1 MESAVHR
8 FARLNLALGKS
19 AVFAALALSA
29 ACGTTAASDGT
40 GADAT
45 VAGDGAAAGSVTFHK
60 DIEPILQARCQGCH
74 SGNGIA
80 PFALVTYADAK
91 LRAAS
96 AIADIESLKMPPW
109 GARDTAECKP
119 RFGWQHDLRVT
130 PSEKAKLDA
139 WVAAGTPE
147 GDPADAPKTSAAPT
161 LALAN
166 VDQTVKPTKPFAAS
180 GKDDQMRC
188 FVIDPLLTSDK
199 WLNGIQV
206 IPGNPLVVHHAL
218 VFMDPKNESAK
229 LANADGQYD
238 CFGGPGISGKLI
250 EAWAPGAVPLEF
262 PSNVGTPIAAGTKFV
277 MQIHYHPA
285 GAQADPDTTQVLLR
299 FNKTAPEWTGASVL
313 IGNFANATGPGAG
326 LLPGDDDGT
335 NGPEFLIP
343 AGKSAHQEA
352 MRFIFPSTGP
362 DGKPL
367 PELHVYGVG
376 THMHYVGRDM
386 KVWVDRAFSQP
397 PCSAAQ
403 IDPLTACTQKNC
415 PGASGGDLVTCA
427 TKSCATEA
435 QALAG
440 ACGDCVKAGVLA
452 GTSVADIAVSCEKL
466 QPKPANITDPETEC
480 FVQTPAWDF
489 NWQRIY
495 NYDAPIEQLPIVR
508 AGDALNMRC
517 TYDNT
522 LNNPFVKIALDLKG
536 LLAPVDVKL
545 GETTLD
551 EMCLAIVQVVF
562 KPAP

>member
-1 MESAVHR
+1 MHSSAQ
-8 FARLNLALGKS
+8 NLVIKAA
-19 AVFAALALSA
+19 AVAALAFSA
-29 ACGTTAASDGT
+29 ACSSEAASDG
-40 GADAT
+40 
-45 VAGDGAAAGSVTFHK
+45 VAAPSVTFHK
-60 DIEPILQARCQGCH
+60 DVEPILQARCQGCH
-74 SGNGIA
+74 SGSGIA

-91 LRAAS
+91 TRAAS
-96 AIADIESLKMPPW
+96 SIAAIEAEKMPPW
-109 GARDTAECKP
+109 GARETDECKP

-130 PSEKAKLDA
+130 ATEKATLDA
-139 WVAAGTPE
+139 WVAAGSPE
-147 GDPADAPKTSAAPT
+147 GDAADAPKTSTAPT

-166 VDQTVKPTKPFAAS
+166 IDMTVKPAKPFAAS

-188 FVIDPLLTSDK
+188 FVIDPGFTEAK
-199 WLNGIQV
+199 WLNGIQ
-206 IPGNPLVVHHAL
+206 ILPGNPLVVHHAL
-218 VFMDPKNESAK
+218 VFMDPANDSAK

-238 CFGGPGISGKLI
+238 CFGGPGVNGKLI

-285 GAQADPDTTQVLLR
+285 GAAADPDLTSIVMR
-299 FNKTAPEWTGASVL
+299 FNKTTPEWIGASVL
-313 IGNFANATGPGAG
+313 IGNIAQSTGPNVG
-326 LLPGDDDGT
+326 LLPGDDDGP
-335 NGPEFLIP
+335 NGPEFVIP
-343 AGKSAHQEA
+343 PNKSAHKEA
-352 MRFIFPSTGP
+352 MRFLIPATNQSGQAIS
-362 DGKPL
+362 
-367 PELHVYGVG
+367 ELHVYGVG

-386 KVWVDRAFSQP
+386 KIWVDRAFNQA

-403 IDPLTACTQKNC
+403 IDPMTACTQKNC

-427 TKSCATEA
+427 TKQCATEA
-435 QALAG
+435 QALQG

-452 GTSVADIAVSCEKL
+452 GGVVADIAKQCEVV
-466 QPKPANITDPETEC
+466 QPKPANVTDPDTEC
-480 FVQTPAWDF
+480 FLQTPAWDF

-495 NYDAPIEQLPIVR
+495 NYDAPIEQLPILR
-508 AGDALNMRC
+508 PGDALNMRC

-536 LLAPVDVKL
+536 LTDPVSVKL